1 MAVVWD
7 RVQMEE
13 SMRKFATAII
23 LSLVATTPALAQEGY
38 RHETYAG
45 VIGGWDRARINY
57 PGASA
62 SDDGVVYGGV
72 IGIQT
77 SQERSFMFGV
87 EGEVTG
93 STTKETVD
101 DVFTPGDTARV
112 KMGRDLFIGARAG
125 IRPSR
130 GLLIYGKV
138 GYTNARMTAEYTGPA
153 TNLELSD
160 NLEGYRVGG
169 GVEFGEGA
177 LRFRGEYRYS
187 NYGDVRLN
195 GVATGI
201 NPQRHQVVAG
211 ALFAF

>member
-1 MAVVWD
+1 
-7 RVQMEE
+7 
-13 SMRKFATAII
+13 MRKFAAAMV
-23 LSLVATTPALAQEGY
+23 LSVFAATPALAQEGY
-38 RHETYAG
+38 QHETYAG
-45 VIGGWDRARINY
+45 VIAGWDRAKINY
-57 PGASA
+57 PGDTASK
-62 SDDGVVYGGV
+62 DGVVYGGV

-93 STTKETVD
+93 STTKDTANN
-101 DVFTPGDTARV
+101 VFTLGDTARV

-130 GLLIYGKV
+130 GLLVYGKV
-138 GYTNARMTAEYTGPA
+138 GYTNARMTAKYTAPA

-169 GVEFGEGA
+169 GIEFGEGA

-211 ALFAF
+211 ALFVF